1 MSIRAVKDKRP
12 SQSMCVCVCGGE
24 GGGGGGVVLGLS
36 CMLHL
41 TDKGRG

>member
-12 SQSMCVCVCGGE
+12 SRSVRV
-24 GGGGGGVVLGLS
+24 GGVGVGLCVLGLS

-41 TDKGRG
+41 KDKGKGYGSN